1 MMFVQNVEFF
11 TMIIILKIPTISTSV
26 SPVNRRVNTYISFY
40 VIVIYIN
47 HFKRSKNYLS
57 VIASESLTVIG
68 IMPIFEMDN
77 IRMKCPYPL

>member
-26 SPVNRRVNTYISFY
+26 SPLNRRVNTYISFY

-47 HFKRSKNYLS
+47 HFKRNKNYLS
-57 VIASESLTVIG
+57 VIVSESLTVIG
-68 IMPIFEMDN
+68 IMPIFEMDD

>member
-26 SPVNRRVNTYISFY
+26 SPLNRRVNTYISFY

-47 HFKRSKNYLS
+47 HFKRNKNYLS

-68 IMPIFEMDN
+68 IMPIFEMDD